1 MTTKKFTFESNFME
15 IILIKGAQLILSLS
29 ILVILH
35 ELGHYIPAKL
45 FGCRVEKFYLFFDWP
60 FALFKKKIGETEFG
74 VGAFPLGGYVKI
86 SGIVDESFD
95 TDHTDSEPKE
105 WEFRSKPAWQRLIIL
120 LGGVTINFILGFL
133 LYMMIMF
140 VWGKTVVSEE
150 NLNSGFKV
158 SELMQEVGFEDG
170 DKILTVDGKEIVDQF
185 DINKMLFTR
194 GISQVQ
200 AVSLNGQRK
209 TINIPEDIGT
219 QMMESGLILSFIPIP
234 DLVIDSVISDMPA
247 SYAGLQKGDIIS
259 RVNGSKILNPDD
271 FDTQKSINADY
282 IELEISRNGNLFD
295 AVVPFDSDE
304 KLIGINLASQRIS
317 PTKLEYGFFESISV
331 GFDYG
336 YWTLYDYVSQ
346 FQFVFTKAGASQLG
360 GFGTIGKIFPAAWD
374 WQRFWE
380 TTALLSI
387 ILAFMNLLPIP
398 ALDGGHVM
406 FVLYEIVS
414 GRKPNEKFMEY
425 ATLAGVILLIGV
437 FLYANGMDVVRAVN

>member
-1 MTTKKFTFESNFME
+1 ME

-95 TDHTDSEPKE
+95 TEHTDSEPKE

-200 AVSLNGQRK
+200 ALSLNGQRK

-219 QMMESGLILSFIPIP
+219 QMMESGQILSFIPIP

-271 FDTQKSINADY
+271 FDSQKSINADY

-304 KLIGINLASQRIS
+304 KLIGINIGSQMIS
-317 PTKLEYGFFESISV
+317 PTNLDYTFFESISV

-437 FLYANGMDVVRAVN
+437 FIYANGMDVVRAVN

>member
-1 MTTKKFTFESNFME
+1 ME

-95 TDHTDSEPKE
+95 TEHTDSEPKE

-200 AVSLNGQRK
+200 ALSLNGQRK

-219 QMMESGLILSFIPIP
+219 QMMESGQILSFIPIP

-317 PTKLEYGFFESISV
+317 PTNLDYGFFESISV

-336 YWTLYDYVSQ
+336 YWILYDYVSQ

-360 GFGTIGKIFPAAWD
+360 GFGTIGKIFPAVWD

>member
-1 MTTKKFTFESNFME
+1 ME

-95 TDHTDSEPKE
+95 TEHTDSEPKE

-200 AVSLNGQRK
+200 ALSLNGQRK

-219 QMMESGLILSFIPIP
+219 QMMESGQILSFIPIQ

-247 SYAGLQKGDIIS
+247 SYAVLQRGDIIS

-304 KLIGINLASQRIS
+304 KLIGINIGSQMIS
-317 PTKLEYGFFESISV
+317 PTNLDYGFFESISV

-437 FLYANGMDVVRAVN
+437 FIYANGMDVVRAVN

>member
-1 MTTKKFTFESNFME
+1 ME
-15 IILIKGAQLILSLS
+15 IILIKGTQLILSLS

-95 TDHTDSEPKE
+95 TEHTDSEPKE

-200 AVSLNGQRK
+200 ALSLNGQRK

-219 QMMESGLILSFIPIP
+219 QMMESGQILSFIPIP

-271 FDTQKSINADY
+271 FDSQKSINADY

-317 PTKLEYGFFESISV
+317 PTNLDYGFFESISV

-437 FLYANGMDVVRAVN
+437 FVYANGMDVVRAVN

>member
-1 MTTKKFTFESNFME
+1 ME

-95 TDHTDSEPKE
+95 TEHTDSEPKE

-200 AVSLNGQRK
+200 ALSLNGQRK

-219 QMMESGLILSFIPIP
+219 QMMESGQILSFIPIP

-304 KLIGINLASQRIS
+304 KLIGINIGSQMIS
-317 PTKLEYGFFESISV
+317 PTNLDYGFFESISV

-437 FLYANGMDVVRAVN
+437 FIYANGMDVVRAVN

>member
-1 MTTKKFTFESNFME
+1 ME

-95 TDHTDSEPKE
+95 TEHTDSEPKE

-200 AVSLNGQRK
+200 ALSLNGQRK

-219 QMMESGLILSFIPIP
+219 QMMESGQILSFIPIP

-247 SYAGLQKGDIIS
+247 SYAGLQRGDIIS

-271 FDTQKSINADY
+271 FDSQKSINADY

-304 KLIGINLASQRIS
+304 KLIGINIGSQMIS
-317 PTKLEYGFFESISV
+317 PTNLDYGFFESISV

-437 FLYANGMDVVRAVN
+437 FIYANGMDVVRAVN

>member
-1 MTTKKFTFESNFME
+1 ME

-95 TDHTDSEPKE
+95 TEHTDSEPKE

-194 GISQVQ
+194 GISQVE
-200 AVSLNGQRK
+200 ALSLNGQRK

-219 QMMESGLILSFIPIP
+219 QMMESGQILSFIPIP
-234 DLVIDSVISDMPA
+234 DLVIDSVISNMPA

-304 KLIGINLASQRIS
+304 KLIGINIGSQMIS
-317 PTKLEYGFFESISV
+317 PTNLDYGFFESISV

-437 FLYANGMDVVRAVN
+437 FIYANGMDVVRAVN

>member
-1 MTTKKFTFESNFME
+1 ME

-95 TDHTDSEPKE
+95 TEHTDSEPKE

-200 AVSLNGQRK
+200 ALSLNGQRK

-219 QMMESGLILSFIPIP
+219 QMMESGQILSFIPIP

-259 RVNGSKILNPDD
+259 RVNGSKILNPND
-271 FDTQKSINADY
+271 FDSQKSINADY

-304 KLIGINLASQRIS
+304 KLIGINIGSQMIS
-317 PTKLEYGFFESISV
+317 PTNLEYGFFESVSV

-437 FLYANGMDVVRAVN
+437 FIYANGMDVVRAVN

>member
-1 MTTKKFTFESNFME
+1 ME

-95 TDHTDSEPKE
+95 TEHTDSEPKE

-200 AVSLNGQRK
+200 ALSLNGQRK

-219 QMMESGLILSFIPIP
+219 QMMESGQILSFIPIP

-271 FDTQKSINADY
+271 FDSQKSINADY
-282 IELEISRNGNLFD
+282 IELEISRNGNFFD

-304 KLIGINLASQRIS
+304 KLIGINIGSQMIS
-317 PTKLEYGFFESISV
+317 PTNLEYGFFESVSV

-437 FLYANGMDVVRAVN
+437 FIYANGMDVVRAVN

>member
-1 MTTKKFTFESNFME
+1 ME

-95 TDHTDSEPKE
+95 TEHTDSEPKE

-194 GISQVQ
+194 GISQVE
-200 AVSLNGQRK
+200 ALSLNGQRK

-219 QMMESGLILSFIPIP
+219 QMMESGQILSFIPIP

-271 FDTQKSINADY
+271 FDSQKSINADY

-317 PTKLEYGFFESISV
+317 PTNLDYGFFESISV

-336 YWTLYDYVSQ
+336 YWILYDYVSQ

-437 FLYANGMDVVRAVN
+437 FIYANGMDVVRAVN

>member
-1 MTTKKFTFESNFME
+1 ME

-95 TDHTDSEPKE
+95 TEHTDSEPKE

-200 AVSLNGQRK
+200 ALSLNGQRK

-219 QMMESGLILSFIPIP
+219 QMMESGQILSFIPIP

-304 KLIGINLASQRIS
+304 KLIGINIGSQMIS
-317 PTKLEYGFFESISV
+317 PTNLDYGFFESISV

>member
-1 MTTKKFTFESNFME
+1 ME

-95 TDHTDSEPKE
+95 TEHTDSEPKE

-200 AVSLNGQRK
+200 ALSLNGQRK

-219 QMMESGLILSFIPIP
+219 QMMESGQILLFIPIP

-271 FDTQKSINADY
+271 FDSQKSINADY

-304 KLIGINLASQRIS
+304 KLIGINIGSQMIS
-317 PTKLEYGFFESISV
+317 PTNLDYGFFESISV

-437 FLYANGMDVVRAVN
+437 FIYANGMDVVRAVN